1 MKQKGVVRTSL
12 KNTSASVESLGTQ
25 NKIELDHLRN
35 HLVGNQNIVPK
46 HMDGGPTTNP
56 RCYHFRRNPCET
68 LTSSEV
74 APNISVLSFSDFGCV
89 IP

>member
-35 HLVGNQNIVPK
+35 HLVGNQNIVPSNIWRTNHKPTLLPFLQNPLQNSHIIRSCSK
-46 HMDGGPTTNP
+46 H
-56 RCYHFRRNPCET
+56 F
-68 LTSSEV
+68 
-74 APNISVLSFSDFGCV
+74 SFCRFWILAV
-89 IP
+89 